1 MTSNCNVLLNVL
13 EQKTIVIDLNEDDTE
28 AALIFDC
35 SALCQIRN
43 ANGNLIGVARQYPVV
58 HYGVLKTLYSHCA
71 THEHFIHNSDLFKQN
86 DTNIVMSLTSL
97 TKDNFEDLLEV
108 LHRLIVNSH
117 LSCHDRKKLVLN
129 WLAEIIDALMQEDNG
144 LLILPLLLKLSH
156 AIIDIETLRSF
167 AWLIDNNTKKVETSS
182 SEQTNRPS
190 TLSSTINDPVT
201 SSSSSEVN
209 VSTDKCDWWC
219 DLSTG
224 KVMAIHGIYVWLKNI
239 HQLDWSWIQA
249 CEHET
254 AGNLEQAAYEY
265 KLLLNEHFK
274 SLSMINEK
282 QKEDKISGG
291 LNGLNELHGMM
302 HDLRF
307 VRTIELETETGKL
320 MHALSLNKAN
330 NINTTLA
337 IEFLS
342 RSILR
347 HLINESQPNRQYN
360 NQLSLI
366 NIEKCSRNL
375 LHITKWSRTA
385 T

>member
-1 MTSNCNVLLNVL
+1 MYTTTWL
-13 EQKTIVIDLNEDDTE
+13 ERLFQ
-28 AALIFDC
+28 
-35 SALCQIRN
+35 SCQ
-43 ANGNLIGVARQYPVV
+43 
-58 HYGVLKTLYSHCA
+58 H
-71 THEHFIHNSDLFKQN
+71 
-86 DTNIVMSLTSL
+86 
-97 TKDNFEDLLEV
+97 
-108 LHRLIVNSH
+108 
-117 LSCHDRKKLVLN
+117 KK
-129 WLAEIIDALMQEDNG
+129 
-144 LLILPLLLKLSH
+144 
-156 AIIDIETLRSF
+156 TLRSF

-224 KVMAIHGIYVWLKNI
+224 KV
-239 HQLDWSWIQA
+239 
-249 CEHET
+249 
-254 AGNLEQAAYEY
+254 
-265 KLLLNEHFK
+265 
-274 SLSMINEK
+274 LSMINEK

-330 NINTTLA
+330 NTNTTLA

>member
-1 MTSNCNVLLNVL
+1 
-13 EQKTIVIDLNEDDTE
+13 
-28 AALIFDC
+28 
-35 SALCQIRN
+35 
-43 ANGNLIGVARQYPVV
+43 
-58 HYGVLKTLYSHCA
+58 
-71 THEHFIHNSDLFKQN
+71 
-86 DTNIVMSLTSL
+86 
-97 TKDNFEDLLEV
+97 
-108 LHRLIVNSH
+108 
-117 LSCHDRKKLVLN
+117 
-129 WLAEIIDALMQEDNG
+129 
-144 LLILPLLLKLSH
+144 
-156 AIIDIETLRSF
+156 
-167 AWLIDNNTKKVETSS
+167 
-182 SEQTNRPS
+182 
-190 TLSSTINDPVT
+190 
-201 SSSSSEVN
+201 
-209 VSTDKCDWWC
+209 
-219 DLSTG
+219 
-224 KVMAIHGIYVWLKNI
+224 MAIHGIYVWLKNI

-249 CEHET
+249 CEHEA

>member
-1 MTSNCNVLLNVL
+1 MYTTTWL
-13 EQKTIVIDLNEDDTE
+13 ERLFQ
-28 AALIFDC
+28 
-35 SALCQIRN
+35 SCQ
-43 ANGNLIGVARQYPVV
+43 
-58 HYGVLKTLYSHCA
+58 H
-71 THEHFIHNSDLFKQN
+71 
-86 DTNIVMSLTSL
+86 
-97 TKDNFEDLLEV
+97 
-108 LHRLIVNSH
+108 
-117 LSCHDRKKLVLN
+117 KK
-129 WLAEIIDALMQEDNG
+129 
-144 LLILPLLLKLSH
+144 
-156 AIIDIETLRSF
+156 TLRSF

-249 CEHET
+249 CEHEA